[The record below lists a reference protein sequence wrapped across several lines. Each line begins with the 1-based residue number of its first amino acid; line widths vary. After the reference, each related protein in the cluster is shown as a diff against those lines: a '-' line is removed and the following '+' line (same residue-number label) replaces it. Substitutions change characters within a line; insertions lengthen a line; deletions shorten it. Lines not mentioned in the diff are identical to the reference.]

1 MVGLS
6 VNRAWSVNI
15 QYVYVRVLCN
25 IVPLWNDNKTYNFKL
40 VPEFVLIFYL
50 YKLKEVTDS
59 CVVCFFSV
67 VSEQT
72 RHLLVLYR
80 RVHWILTI
88 PTILTSS
95 QSIPTTMYYYM
106 VNAAVTLYYLKHWVQ
121 RDTQFSST
129 VLTIQIAF
137 IQLILFTMFASTKCH
152 IYPLVMQLT

>member
-59 CVVCFFSV
+59 CVVCFFLSSV
-67 VSEQT
+67 SKPDT
-72 RHLLVLYR
+72 Y
-80 RVHWILTI
+80 
-88 PTILTSS
+88 
-95 QSIPTTMYYYM
+95 
-106 VNAAVTLYYLKHWVQ
+106 LYYIDVY
-121 RDTQFSST
+121 
-129 VLTIQIAF
+129 IE
-137 IQLILFTMFASTKCH
+137 
-152 IYPLVMQLT
+152 Y